1 MGKKNALGRGLNAIL
16 QSPDTDITSKDI
28 SGEFVAGAVAEI
40 SLNLIEAN
48 PFQPRDEFSQE
59 SLNSL
64 AESIKL
70 QGVIQP
76 VTVRKMGYDKY
87 QLISGERRYRACQL
101 AEIEVIPAYIRIADD
116 QQMVE
121 LALIENV
128 HREDL
133 NAIEVALSYHR
144 MMEECGMQLNDI
156 VEKISQ
162 NRSTVTNYLR
172 LLKLPPEAQ
181 IAVRDGQISMGHA
194 RAIISIEDPK
204 KQLELLEEIIISNL
218 SVRDVEKRVKSLKG
232 KTSYDKKQ
240 KSLPEFFANE
250 RVALTESL
258 KTKIKV
264 SRNSKGRG
272 NIVISF
278 DSDESFREI
287 VEKIKGNLK

>member
-181 IAVRDGQISMGHA
+181 IAVRDGQISMGHDKNK
-194 RAIISIEDPK
+194 SF
-204 KQLELLEEIIISNL
+204 
-218 SVRDVEKRVKSLKG
+218 EK
-232 KTSYDKKQ
+232 
-240 KSLPEFFANE
+240 
-250 RVALTESL
+250 
-258 KTKIKV
+258 
-264 SRNSKGRG
+264 
-272 NIVISF
+272 
-278 DSDESFREI
+278 
-287 VEKIKGNLK
+287 

>member
-1 MGKKNALGRGLNAIL
+1 MEKKNALGRGLNAIL

-101 AEIEVIPAYIRIADD
+101 AELEKIPAYIRIADD

-162 NRSTVTNYLR
+162 NRSTITNYLR

-232 KTSYDKKQ
+232 KTSSDKKQ

-250 RVALTESL
+250 KVALTESL
-258 KTKIKV
+258 NTKIKV